1 MTVVI
6 LGAAGFVGS
15 HLVDRLLRD
24 GERVV
29 GVDNLC
35 TGNHENLAD
44 ARRFPAFRFI
54 EADVSQGIP
63 VDEKVDLVLH
73 LASPAS
79 PFDYARLA
87 RETLAVNSTGT
98 DHAATLAIRNEAPL
112 LFASTSEIYGEPLVH
127 PQPETYFGNVNSIG
141 PRACY
146 DEGKRFGEALI
157 STRVRTDGLDGR
169 IVRIFNTYGPRM
181 RPDDGRVVPGFIAA
195 ALRGEPLTIF
205 GDGTQTRSFC
215 YVDDLVD
222 GIVRAARLTSG
233 AGMVVNLGN
242 PVETSV
248 AELAEIVCELTG
260 VPLRSA
266 TAARPADDP
275 TRRRPDITLA
285 QRLLGWEPHVALRDG
300 LAATIAAFRATAPKR
315 ASAR

>member
-1 MTVVI
+1 VTAVV
-6 LGAAGFVGS
+6 LGAAGFIGS

-24 GERVV
+24 GTAVI

-35 TGNHENLAD
+35 TGSLENLAG
-44 ARRFPAFRFI
+44 ARRNAAFRFI
-54 EADVSQGIP
+54 EVDVAQGIP
-63 VDEKVDLVLH
+63 VDEPVDLVLH

-87 RETLAVNSTGT
+87 RETLAVNSLGT
-98 DHAATLAIRNEAPL
+98 DRACDLAVRNEAPL

-127 PQPETYFGNVNSIG
+127 PQPESYFGNVNPIG

-157 STRVRTDGLDGR
+157 ATRVRTDGLDGR

-181 RPDDGRVVPGFIAA
+181 RPDDGRVVPGFIGA

-215 YVDDLVD
+215 YVDDLVE
-222 GIVRAARLTSG
+222 GIVRVARLPSG
-233 AGMVVNLGN
+233 TGTVVNLGN

-248 AELAEIVCELTG
+248 AELARIVCELTG
-260 VPLRSA
+260 VPLRA
-266 TAARPADDP
+266 VNTARPPDDP

-285 QRLLGWEPHVALRDG
+285 QHLLGWEPQVALRDG
-300 LAATIAAFRATAPKR
+300 LAATIAAFTAPTG
-315 ASAR
+315 